1 VYADVTKAI
10 LNALSGKDRQY
21 VLSCSTLGPTIGQL
35 DTFVAL
41 KKWFKDLKTLESPR
55 LHRLPASLSIEKIQ
69 INDQNACEETDNIG
83 PIESIERLV
92 RIIKSDPKGKFV
104 IFAAFVSRGNALQES
119 LEASGIASAVVFGE
133 MVVEHRVQNM
143 NKYMSGEVRV
153 LIGGEVV
160 SRGLALQTDHVILF
174 DVPHNLGQLLHKV
187 GRTGVLGRPGKVS
200 CFIKPDDESIVKRM
214 LQDEKFEVSYPSRSK
229 RKSTQERNFA
239 DAQLDHEL
247 SELSD

>member
-1 VYADVTKAI
+1 MLEADANIWATYTSIYANTMGLGTCFNGFIVHAMKKKNRLFAELGIPAGHRVYA
-10 LNALSGKDRQY
+10 
-21 VLSCSTLGPTIGQL
+21 
-35 DTFVAL
+35 
-41 KKWFKDLKTLESPR
+41 
-55 LHRLPASLSIEKIQ
+55 SL
-69 INDQNACEETDNIG
+69 
-83 PIESIERLV
+83 LV
-92 RIIKSDPKGKFV
+92 GYPKVKYV

-200 CFIKPDDESIVKRM
+200 CFIKPDDESIMKRM